1 MKLRIV
7 VGCVLLSFLYLCGCA
22 ASVQTGVPVSTVTQT
37 NLQTQD
43 PVNTPKSTEEPTQAP
58 IQVPTQT
65 PIQEPTQA
73 PTKESTEAP
82 TQVSTP
88 TPTQARTTVPQTP
101 KKTPTPTK
109 TPTPKPTIQRPEGSL
124 EGLVIGIDPG
134 HQGKGNSEQ
143 EPIGPGATTTRK
155 KVSSGTQGKWS
166 RVPEYEVVLEVGLQ
180 LKALLEEAGATVI
193 MSRETHN
200 VNISN
205 AERAKMMN
213 EAGADLVIRIHCN
226 GNDNTSVYGAC
237 MLVPSGNYNPEIH
250 AVSKEA
256 GEVIL
261 NRFIEVTEAKN
272 NGVIKRSDLSGFN
285 WSTVPVCLIEMG
297 YMSNKQEDTLLTSA
311 EYQKKCAQGLFE
323 GILRYFN

>member
-1 MKLRIV
+1 MDKWLKM
-7 VGCVLLSFLYLCGCA
+7 GSLFLGLFLLCSCNMPA
-22 ASVQTGVPVSTVTQT
+22 QQVITSPMATTAQPTATTTATATATESP
-37 NLQTQD
+37 
-43 PVNTPKSTEEPTQAP
+43 TEEPTAVVTATPNPTLAP
-58 IQVPTQT
+58 
-65 PIQEPTQA
+65 
-73 PTKESTEAP
+73 
-82 TQVSTP
+82 TP
-88 TPTQARTTVPQTP
+88 TPTQAPTMKPTTQAPT
-101 KKTPTPTK
+101 KKPTPTPTK
-109 TPTPKPTIQRPEGSL
+109 KPTLTPTKTPKPTMQWTEGSL
-124 EGLVIGIDPG
+124 KGLVIGIDPG

-166 RVPEYEVVLEVGLQ
+166 RVPEYKVVLEVGLQ
-180 LKALLEEAGATVI
+180 LKALLEEAGATVL

-237 MLVPSGNYNPEIH
+237 MLVPSGTYNPEIH
-250 AVSKEA
+250 ATSKAA

-261 NRFIEVTEAKN
+261 NEFVKVTGAKN
-272 NGVIKRSDLSGFN
+272 NGVIKRNDLSGFN

-297 YMSNKQEDTLLTSA
+297 YMSNKQEDSLLTSA
-311 EYQKKCAQGLFE
+311 EYQKKCAQGLFQ
-323 GILRYFN
+323 GVLSYFQ